1 MQNTFGGPSCT
12 RQYETVKRQPQSAP
26 TERSRRCVAVVTA
39 GQIVF
44 VFLAGLVT
52 ALATGLG
59 ALPFFLFDEISD
71 RWNVAL
77 WGLASGIMLA
87 ASGFGLVVEGLAA
100 SEGFPTLLLAGLGAG
115 VVLVVVAD
123 FVLDRVEI
131 GEGGGGAEAGGVE
144 TAAPETTTAEA
155 TAAETTERTDGG
167 QSDVDAPLA
176 SQAVADGDARRLLL
190 ILGILTVHSFPEGV
204 AVGVSFAD
212 VGLDGGVP
220 VAGVTVPV
228 LAVFMTIAISIHNIP
243 EGVAVSIPLRSL
255 GVGEWRMVGAA
266 VFSSLPQPIGAVIAF
281 LFVSWARAFL
291 PFGFG
296 FAAGAMVFLVVTEFL
311 PEALEIGEGLDGNGY
326 RELTA
331 GVVVGVVGMLPLL
344 LY

>member
-1 MQNTFGGPSCT
+1 
-12 RQYETVKRQPQSAP
+12 
-26 TERSRRCVAVVTA
+26 VVTA
-39 GQIVF
+39 GQVVF
-44 VFLAGLVT
+44 VFIAGLVT

-59 ALPFFLFDEISD
+59 ALPFFLFDEIGD

-87 ASGFGLVVEGLAA
+87 ASGFGLVREGLAA

-131 GEGGGGAEAGGVE
+131 GEGGGGAETGGV
-144 TAAPETTTAEA
+144 
-155 TAAETTERTDGG
+155 ETTERTDGG
-167 QSDVDAPLA
+167 QPDADAPLA
-176 SQAVADGDARRLLL
+176 SQAVADGDARKLLL

-228 LAVFMTIAISIHNIP
+228 LAVFMTIAISIHNVP

-255 GVGEWRMVGAA
+255 GVDEPRMVAAA
-266 VFSSLPQPIGAVIAF
+266 VFSSLPQPVGAVIAF

-311 PEALEIGEGLDGNGY
+311 PEALAIGEGLDGNGY

-331 GVVVGVVGMLPLL
+331 GLAVGVVGMLPLL